1 MSVSQQLGMCRAVLP
16 ARRIRTLAED
26 VRAGLLEPPRMLP
39 PKYFYDAHGSALF
52 DRICETEEY
61 YPTRTEDAL
70 LAQYAGNIIGQVSP
84 RHILELGS
92 GTSRKTRHLLS
103 AFGNQDSAVYWP
115 FDVCREVLEQTVERL
130 GTDYPWLEINPLW
143 GDYSAGLENLP
154 CPDGGCLYVF
164 LGGTLGNFDELEAI
178 AFLTEL
184 SSRMSG
190 DDRLLLGLDRVK
202 PDAVLCA
209 AYDDA
214 EGVTAAFNRN
224 LLSVLNRELDGNFRP
239 EVFDHRAIYNEEKA
253 RIEMYLVADGPQEVY
268 LESIDTML
276 RFEPGETILTEISRK
291 FTLETATRLLYRAG
305 FDVEQH
311 YSPENQYFSLLIA
324 MPK

>member
-1 MSVSQQLGMCRAVLP
+1 M
-16 ARRIRTLAED
+16 
-26 VRAGLLEPPRMLP
+26 GLLEPPRMLP
-39 PKYFYDAHGSALF
+39 PKYFYDTRGSELF
-52 DRICETEEY
+52 DQICDTEEY

-70 LAQYAGNIIGQVSP
+70 LARFAADIIGKVSP

-103 AFGNQDSAVYWP
+103 ACEVQEGAVYWP
-115 FDVCREVLEQTVERL
+115 FDVCREVLEQAGERL
-130 GTDYPWLEINPLW
+130 AWDFPWLEINPLW
-143 GDYSAGLENLP
+143 GDYSAGLDHLP
-154 CPDGGCLYVF
+154 CPSGGCLYVF
-164 LGGTLGNFDELEAI
+164 LGGTLGNFDEPDAV

-190 DDRLLLGLDRVK
+190 QDRLLLGLDRVK
-202 PDAVLCA
+202 PDSVLCA

-224 LLSVLNRELDGNFRP
+224 VLSVLNQELDGNFRP
-239 EVFDHRAIYNEEKA
+239 EFFEHQAVYNKEQM

-268 LESIDTML
+268 LEAIDTTL
-276 RFEPGETILTEISRK
+276 RFEDGENILTEISRK
-291 FTLETATRLLYRAG
+291 FTLDSATRLLAKAG
-305 FDVEQH
+305 LDVEQH
-311 YSPENQYFSLLIA
+311 YEPENEYFSLLVA